1 MYTVRPYN
9 DHYMVSVFED
19 GKLPV
24 HQYEVW
30 LKRPFCT
37 CPGYKRTP
45 GMEHKHIAI
54 VNAWINSGSPGFI
67 AIDLIDNKPTIIHT
81 PYEIN

>member
-37 CPGYKRTP
+37 CPGYK
-45 GMEHKHIAI
+45 
-54 VNAWINSGSPGFI
+54 
-67 AIDLIDNKPTIIHT
+67 
-81 PYEIN
+81 